1 MLPNVP
7 PKLFS
12 LSAVVVGYILIDD
25 MTANEQNA
33 VGNWLMLVAQVL
45 STNAFYRAVMKERG
59 LEAPVSTETGRN
71 NAFAFSGV
79 GSINSS
85 GDKEETIQMLEKMLK
100 AIEKELDNIKNSNWL
115 SLKKSY
121 NTFKRK
127 RWKYEKRKVNRKIF
141 AS

>member
-59 LEAPVSTETGRN
+59 LEPKESTETGRN
-71 NAFAFSGV
+71 NADTFSG
-79 GSINSS
+79 SSSNSS
-85 GDKEETIQMLEKMLK
+85 PSDNETVVMLEKMVR
-100 AIEKELDNIKNSNWL
+100 AMQTEIDNIKRNMNL
-115 SLKKSY
+115 
-121 NTFKRK
+121 
-127 RWKYEKRKVNRKIF
+127 
-141 AS
+141 

>member
-45 STNAFYRAVMKERG
+45 STNAFYRAVMQERG
-59 LEAPVSTETGRN
+59 LELKESTETGRN
-71 NAFAFSGV
+71 NADTFSG
-79 GSINSS
+79 SSSNSS
-85 GDKEETIQMLEKMLK
+85 PSDTSDNETVVMLEKMVR
-100 AIEKELDNIKNSNWL
+100 AMQTEIDNIKRNMNL
-115 SLKKSY
+115 
-121 NTFKRK
+121 
-127 RWKYEKRKVNRKIF
+127 
-141 AS
+141 

>member
-59 LEAPVSTETGRN
+59 LEPKGSTETGRN
-71 NAFAFSGV
+71 NADTFSNFSG
-79 GSINSS
+79 NNTSS
-85 GDKEETIQMLEKMLK
+85 NESDNETVVMLEKMVR
-100 AIEKELDNIKNSNWL
+100 AMQTEIDNIKRNMNL
-115 SLKKSY
+115 
-121 NTFKRK
+121 
-127 RWKYEKRKVNRKIF
+127 
-141 AS
+141 

>member
-45 STNAFYRAVMKERG
+45 STNAFYRAVMQERG
-59 LEAPVSTETGRN
+59 LEPKESTETGRN
-71 NAFAFSGV
+71 NADTFSG
-79 GSINSS
+79 SSSNSS
-85 GDKEETIQMLEKMLK
+85 PSDTSDNETVVMLEKMVR
-100 AIEKELDNIKNSNWL
+100 AMQTEIDNIKRNMNL
-115 SLKKSY
+115 
-121 NTFKRK
+121 
-127 RWKYEKRKVNRKIF
+127 
-141 AS
+141 

>member
-59 LEAPVSTETGRN
+59 LEPKESTETGRN
-71 NAFAFSGV
+71 NADTFSNFSGNNT
-79 GSINSS
+79 SNNES
-85 GDKEETIQMLEKMLK
+85 DNETVVMLEKMVR
-100 AIEKELDNIKNSNWL
+100 AMQTEIDNIKRNMNL
-115 SLKKSY
+115 
-121 NTFKRK
+121 
-127 RWKYEKRKVNRKIF
+127 
-141 AS
+141 

>member
-1 MLPNVP
+1 MLPNIP

-59 LEAPVSTETGRN
+59 LEPKESTETGRN
-71 NAFAFSGV
+71 NADTFSG
-79 GSINSS
+79 SSSNSS
-85 GDKEETIQMLEKMLK
+85 PSDTSDNETVVMLEKMVR
-100 AIEKELDNIKNSNWL
+100 AMQTEIDNIKRNMNL
-115 SLKKSY
+115 
-121 NTFKRK
+121 
-127 RWKYEKRKVNRKIF
+127 
-141 AS
+141 

>member
-59 LEAPVSTETGRN
+59 LEPKESTETGRN
-71 NAFAFSGV
+71 NADTFSGFS
-79 GSINSS
+79 GNSS
-85 GDKEETIQMLEKMLK
+85 SSDTPDNETVVMLEKMVH
-100 AIEKELDNIKNSNWL
+100 AMQTEIDNIKRNMNL
-115 SLKKSY
+115 
-121 NTFKRK
+121 
-127 RWKYEKRKVNRKIF
+127 
-141 AS
+141 

>member
-59 LEAPVSTETGRN
+59 LEPKESTETGRN
-71 NAFAFSGV
+71 NADTFSG
-79 GSINSS
+79 SSSNSS
-85 GDKEETIQMLEKMLK
+85 PSNTPDNETVVMLEKMVR
-100 AIEKELDNIKNSNWL
+100 AMQTEIDNIKRNMNL
-115 SLKKSY
+115 
-121 NTFKRK
+121 
-127 RWKYEKRKVNRKIF
+127 
-141 AS
+141 

>member
-45 STNAFYRAVMKERG
+45 STNAFYRAVMQERG
-59 LEAPVSTETGRN
+59 LEPKESTETGRN
-71 NAFAFSGV
+71 NADTFSG
-79 GSINSS
+79 SSSNSS
-85 GDKEETIQMLEKMLK
+85 PSYTSDNETIVMLEKMVR
-100 AIEKELDNIKNSNWL
+100 AMQTEIDNIKRNMNL
-115 SLKKSY
+115 
-121 NTFKRK
+121 
-127 RWKYEKRKVNRKIF
+127 
-141 AS
+141 

>member
-1 MLPNVP
+1 LLPNVP

-59 LEAPVSTETGRN
+59 LEPKESTETGRN
-71 NAFAFSGV
+71 NADTFSG
-79 GSINSS
+79 SSSNSS
-85 GDKEETIQMLEKMLK
+85 PSDTPDNETVVMLEKMVR
-100 AIEKELDNIKNSNWL
+100 AMQTEIDNIKRNMNL
-115 SLKKSY
+115 
-121 NTFKRK
+121 
-127 RWKYEKRKVNRKIF
+127 
-141 AS
+141 

>member
-25 MTANEQNA
+25 MTENEQNA

-59 LEAPVSTETGRN
+59 LEPKESTETGRN
-71 NAFAFSGV
+71 NADTFSGFS
-79 GSINSS
+79 GNSS
-85 GDKEETIQMLEKMLK
+85 SSDTPDNETVVMLEKMVR
-100 AIEKELDNIKNSNWL
+100 AMQTEIDNIKRNMNL
-115 SLKKSY
+115 
-121 NTFKRK
+121 
-127 RWKYEKRKVNRKIF
+127 
-141 AS
+141 